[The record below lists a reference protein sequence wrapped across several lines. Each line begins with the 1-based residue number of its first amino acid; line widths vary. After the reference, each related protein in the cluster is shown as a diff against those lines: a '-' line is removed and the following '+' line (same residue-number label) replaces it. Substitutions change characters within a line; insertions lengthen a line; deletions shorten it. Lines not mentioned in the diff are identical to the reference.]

1 MAKKLEE
8 SPLGWTVV
16 LLFIVLNAAEVLTYD
31 IDDQLQGRF
40 GPGNGFDPQK
50 KYWLKQYYRCMKQA
64 RHWLEEMFK
73 IDDIVWESTDK
84 DSRRYTNA
92 LADSNEIIRI
102 LMLYLDRAHTPGGY
116 EDILHY
122 LRALPE
128 QGLFPSSYIG
138 RFKMDRE
145 WVYAKGDRVLTKN
158 HGIGILDLNT
168 NDDNWII
175 NLESGGQTVLNTK
188 QFSII

>member
-31 IDDQLQGRF
+31 IDDQLEARF
-40 GPGNGFDPQK
+40 GSGNGFDPQK
-50 KYWLKQYYRCMKQA
+50 KYWLKNYYRCMKQA

-73 IDDIVWESTDK
+73 IDDIVW
-84 DSRRYTNA
+84 
-92 LADSNEIIRI
+92 
-102 LMLYLDRAHTPGGY
+102 
-116 EDILHY
+116 
-122 LRALPE
+122 
-128 QGLFPSSYIG
+128 
-138 RFKMDRE
+138 
-145 WVYAKGDRVLTKN
+145 DRVMTKN

>member
-1 MAKKLEE
+1 MATKLEE

-16 LLFIVLNAAEVLTYD
+16 LLFIVLNAGEVLTYD
-31 IDDQLQGRF
+31 IDQQLENLF
-40 GPGNGFDPQK
+40 GKGNGFDPQK
-50 KYWLKQYYRCMKQA
+50 KQYLRYYFDAMKKA
-64 RHWLEEMFK
+64 RHWLENMFK
-73 IDDIVWESTDK
+73 IDEIIWESTDQ

-92 LADSNEIIRI
+92 VADSNEIIRI

-116 EDILHY
+116 EQILHF

-128 QGLFPSSYIG
+128 QGLFPAAYIN

-145 WVYAKGDRVLTKN
+145 WVYAKGDRVMTKN
-158 HGIGILDLNT
+158 HGVGILDLNT
-168 NDDNWII
+168 NDDNWIV

>member
-1 MAKKLEE
+1 MAKLEE

-16 LLFIVLNAAEVLTYD
+16 LLFIVLNAGEVLTYD
-31 IDDQLQGRF
+31 IDQQLE
-40 GPGNGFDPQK
+40 N
-50 KYWLKQYYRCMKQA
+50 
-64 RHWLEEMFK
+64 MFK
-73 IDDIVWESTDK
+73 IDEIIWESTDQ

-92 LADSNEIIRI
+92 VADSNEIIRI

-116 EDILHY
+116 EQILHF

-128 QGLFPSSYIG
+128 QGLFPAQYIN

-145 WVYAKGDRVLTKN
+145 WVYAKGDRVMTIN
-158 HGIGILDLNT
+158 HGPGILDLNT